1 MDALLAFIKRYN
13 FVFVFLLLE
22 ILAIIFITQNSNYQG
37 SKIVRA
43 GNAIA
48 GRCYGTISAVGDYF
62 GLRKENER
70 LAAENAQLRAQLES
84 SYISYNLRE

>member
-62 GLRKENER
+62 GLRKENPR
-70 LAAENAQLRAQLES
+70 TTPSTSSATAILRPAW
-84 SYISYNLRE
+84 